1 MTDRQL
7 GDAVA
12 GPQALGVVFVHGIA
26 SSAKTWDAVRAALA
40 QTEDLTDVE
49 PQPRFEYATGLFGR
63 SWLTPRRALRVLPS
77 IDTIADSLAAYL
89 DTETADLQRL
99 VLVGHSMG
107 GLVIQRYLAR
117 MIHRGRGHDLA
128 RIRRIVLLACP
139 NTGSDLL
146 MSLRTQMS
154 LRNRQEQQLRPFDE
168 QVSDTHAI
176 VLSHIVNAPGVT
188 ANSCPIPLSVYAGE
202 TDRVV
207 LAASARSV
215 FPGALSLPGDH
226 FTILREERTFNT
238 LKQLLRTVAQAEPP
252 RPAASTPGPV
262 PKTGGT
268 GPGAE
273 GPSPEAGSV
282 VGGSGA
288 GSVTAGGD
296 IIGSAMGEGSKAAT
310 SPDFLRR
317 RNNGGTVRTIRG
329 GGDRSVTA
337 GGDIIGSAIG
347 DDSETR

>member
-1 MTDRQL
+1 MSGRQT
-7 GDAVA
+7 
-12 GPQALGVVFVHGIA
+12 LGVVFVHGID
-26 SSAKTWDAVRAALA
+26 SSAKTWDAVRVALA

-63 SWLTPRRALRVLPS
+63 GWLNPFRALRVLPS
-77 IDTIADSLAAYL
+77 IDTVADSLAAYL
-89 DTETADLQRL
+89 DTETTDLQRL

-107 GLVIQRYLAR
+107 GLVIQRYLTR
-117 MIHRGRGHDLA
+117 MLHRGRSHDLA

-146 MSLRTQMS
+146 LSLRKQVS

-176 VLSHIVNAPGVT
+176 VLRDIVNAPGVT
-188 ANSCPIPLSVYAGE
+188 ANSCPIPFSVYAGE

-215 FPGALSLPGDH
+215 FPNALSLPGDH

-238 LKQLLRTVAQAEPP
+238 LKQLLREAAQAEPP
-252 RPAASTPGPV
+252 RHAASAPSPSPSTA
-262 PKTGGT
+262 GT
-268 GPGAE
+268 GSEEE
-273 GPSPEAGSV
+273 GPSPKAGSV
-282 VGGSGA
+282 EGGSGTGA
-288 GSVTAGGD
+288 VTAGGD
-296 IIGSAMGEGSKAAT
+296 IIGSAIGEGSKAAT
-310 SPDFLRR
+310 PADLLRR
-317 RNNGGTVRTIRG
+317 RNKGGPVRTVRG
-329 GGDRSVTA
+329 GGERSVTA